1 MSFLS
6 QTLTKSNQINK
17 FLIPVSS
24 RTLSSFNKI
33 SLNKIQK
40 LKYSTM
46 SSKNVTIEATH
57 ADSETAKGTIEKLN
71 DDSKYLLPLYGRP
84 NIIFNHAEGC
94 YIYDTAERKYLDFA
108 SGIAVN
114 SLGHNN
120 PIIINAI
127 KEQATKIIHVS
138 NLYHNENPAKLAK
151 LIVESLEKKG
161 KFADGAKVFFG
172 NSGTEA
178 NEAAIKFAR
187 RYGKTISQN
196 KNVILS
202 FNHAFHGRS
211 LGALSATPNPK
222 YQDPFTPLLP
232 GFKYSPY
239 NDIEAAKKNIDEN
252 VCGVIVECVQGE
264 GGLTPANKEFIQYI
278 RKRCDEVNALLI
290 VDEIQTGVG
299 RTGKLYAHQYYDITP
314 DIFTLAKPLGGGIP
328 IGATILSEKVAKT
341 IKPGDH
347 GTTFGGNSL
356 ATHVGAAVFSTI
368 NKPEFLAEIREKG
381 DYLKKGLLEAT
392 KGSKI
397 VKEVRGLGL
406 MIGVAL
412 DEKVTPAAVADVCRQ
427 QGLLVITCGMN
438 TLRLLPPLI
447 ITKEDIDC
455 AVNIIGKSI
464 KYLEDKL

>member
-1 MSFLS
+1 MSFLT
-6 QTLTKSNQINK
+6 QTLTKSSQINK
-17 FLIPVSS
+17 YLIPTSS
-24 RTLSSFNKI
+24 RTISSLNKF
-33 SLNKIQK
+33 SLNKIQNLK
-40 LKYSTM
+40 LSTM
-46 SSKNVTIEATH
+46 SSKNVTINATH
-57 ADSETAKGTIEKLN
+57 ADNETAKGTIEKLN
-71 DDSKYLLPLYGRP
+71 DDAKYLLPLYGRP
-84 NIIFNHAEGC
+84 NVIFNHGEGV
-94 YIYDTAERKYLDFA
+94 YLYDTAERKYLDFA

-120 PIIINAI
+120 PIIVNAI
-127 KEQATKIIHVS
+127 KEQIPKIIHVS

-161 KFADGAKVFFG
+161 TFADGAKVFFG

-187 RYGKTISQN
+187 RYGKTISEN

-222 YQDPFTPLLP
+222 YQKPFSPLLP
-232 GFKYSPY
+232 GFEYSPY
-239 NDIEAAKKNIDEN
+239 NDIEAAKKNINEN
-252 VCGVIVECVQGE
+252 VCGVIVEVVQGE
-264 GGLTPANKEFIQYI
+264 GGLTPANKEFIQYL

-299 RTGKLYAHQYYDITP
+299 RTGKLFAHQYYDITP

-328 IGATILSEKVAKT
+328 IGATIMTEKVAKT

-356 ATHVGAAVFSTI
+356 ATHVGAAVFETI
-368 NKPEFLAEIREKG
+368 NKPQFLAEIREKG
-381 DYLKKGLLEAT
+381 EYLKKSLVEAT
-392 KGSKI
+392 KGSKL

-406 MIGVAL
+406 MIGVGL

-447 ITKEDIDC
+447 VTKEQIDV
-455 AVNIIGKSI
+455 AVGIIAKSI

>member
-6 QTLTKSNQINK
+6 KTLSKSNQISK
-17 FLIPVSS
+17 YLIPASS
-24 RTLSSFNKI
+24 KTISSLNKI
-33 SLNKIQK
+33 SLNQIQN
-40 LKYSTM
+40 LKYTTM

-57 ADSETAKGTIEKLN
+57 PDNETAKGTIEKIN
-71 DDSKYLLPLYGRP
+71 EDSKYLLPLYGRP
-84 NIIFNHAEGC
+84 NLIFNHGEGA

-120 PIIINAI
+120 PIIVNAI
-127 KEQATKIIHVS
+127 KEQIPKIIHVS

-151 LIVESLEKKG
+151 IIVESIEKKG

-196 KNVILS
+196 KNVIVS

-222 YQDPFTPLLP
+222 YQDPFAPLLP

-252 VCGVIVECVQGE
+252 VCGVIIEVVQGE
-264 GGLTPANKEFIQYI
+264 GGLTPAKKEFIQYL

-314 DIFTLAKPLGGGIP
+314 DMFTLAKPLGGGIP
-328 IGATILSEKVAKT
+328 IGATVLSEKVAKT

-356 ATHVGAAVFSTI
+356 ATHVGAVVMETI
-368 NKPEFLAEIREKG
+368 NKPEFLADVRAKG
-381 DYLKKGLLEAT
+381 DYLKKSLVEAT
-392 KGSKI
+392 KNSKI
-397 VKEVRGLGL
+397 VKEVRGLGM
-406 MIGVAL
+406 MIGIAL
-412 DEKVTPAAVADVCRQ
+412 DEKVTPAAAADICRQ

-447 ITKEDIDC
+447 VTKEEIDH
-455 AVNIIGKSI
+455 AVSIIAKSI

>member
-1 MSFLS
+1 
-6 QTLTKSNQINK
+6 T
-17 FLIPVSS
+17 
-24 RTLSSFNKI
+24 
-33 SLNKIQK
+33 
-40 LKYSTM
+40 
-46 SSKNVTIEATH
+46 
-57 ADSETAKGTIEKLN
+57 
-71 DDSKYLLPLYGRP
+71 
-84 NIIFNHAEGC
+84 
-94 YIYDTAERKYLDFA
+94 
-108 SGIAVN
+108 
-114 SLGHNN
+114 
-120 PIIINAI
+120 
-127 KEQATKIIHVS
+127 
-138 NLYHNENPAKLAK
+138 
-151 LIVESLEKKG
+151 
-161 KFADGAKVFFG
+161 
-172 NSGTEA
+172 
-178 NEAAIKFAR
+178 AIKFSR

-196 KNVILS
+196 KNIIVS

-232 GFKYSPY
+232 GFKHFPY

-252 VCGVIVECVQGE
+252 VCGVIVEVVQGE
-264 GGLTPANKEFIQYI
+264 GGLNPAKKEFIQYL

-290 VDEIQTGVG
+290 IDEIQTGVG

-356 ATHVGAAVFSTI
+356 ATHVGAVVFETI
-368 NKPEFLAEIREKG
+368 NKPQFLAEISDKG
-381 DYLKKGLLEAT
+381 DYLRKSLVEAT
-392 KGSKI
+392 KGSKL

-406 MIGVAL
+406 MVGVAL

-447 ITKEDIDC
+447 ITKDEIDH
-455 AVNIIGKSI
+455 AVSIISKSI

>member
-6 QTLTKSNQINK
+6 QTLSKTNQISK
-17 FLIPVSS
+17 YLIPVSS
-24 RTLSSFNKI
+24 RTLASFNKI
-33 SLNKIQK
+33 QS
-40 LKYSTM
+40 LKYTTM
-46 SSKNVTIEATH
+46 SSKNVTINATH
-57 ADSETAKGTIEKLN
+57 PDNETAKGTIEKIN
-71 DDSKYLLPLYGRP
+71 DDSQYLLPLYGRP
-84 NIIFNHAEGC
+84 NVIFNHGEGA
-94 YIYDTAERKYLDFA
+94 YVYDTAERKYLDFA
-108 SGIAVN
+108 AGIAVN
-114 SLGHNN
+114 TLGHNN

-127 KEQATKIIHVS
+127 KEQISKIIHVS

-187 RYGKTISQN
+187 RYGKTFSQD
-196 KNVILS
+196 KNVIIS

-222 YQDPFTPLLP
+222 YQDPFSPLLP

-252 VCGVIVECVQGE
+252 VCGVIIEVVQGE
-264 GGLTPANKEFIQYI
+264 GGLTPAKKEFIQYL

-290 VDEIQTGVG
+290 IDEIQTGVG
-299 RTGKLYAHQYYDITP
+299 RTGKLYAHQHFDITP

-356 ATHVGAAVFSTI
+356 ATHVGAAVFETI
-368 NKPEFLAEIREKG
+368 NKPQFLSEVTEKG
-381 DYLKKGLLEAT
+381 EYLKKSLKEAT

-406 MIGVAL
+406 MIGVGL
-412 DEKVTPAAVADVCRQ
+412 DEKITPAAVADVCRQ

-447 ITKEDIDC
+447 VTKDEIDRG
-455 AVNIIGKSI
+455 VSIISKSI

>member
-1 MSFLS
+1 MSLLS
-6 QTLTKSNQINK
+6 QSISKQSQISKYLVQTSSKSLLN
-17 FLIPVSS
+17 
-24 RTLSSFNKI
+24 RI
-33 SLNKIQK
+33 SLNNVQK
-40 LKYSTM
+40 LKYTTL

-57 ADSETAKGTIEKLN
+57 ADSETAKGTIEKIKN
-71 DDSKYLLPLYGRP
+71 DSQYLLPLYGRP
-84 NIIFNHAEGC
+84 NLIFNHGDGV
-94 YIYDTAERKYLDFA
+94 YLYDTAERKYLDFN

-114 SLGHNN
+114 TLGHNN
-120 PIIINAI
+120 PIIVNAI
-127 KEQATKIIHVS
+127 KEQAPKLIHVS

-151 LIVESLEKKG
+151 LLVESLEKKG
-161 KFADGAKVFFG
+161 KFANGAKVFFG

-178 NEAAIKFAR
+178 NEAAIKFSR
-187 RYGKTISQN
+187 RYGKTFSQN
-196 KNVILS
+196 KNVIVS

-232 GFKYSPY
+232 GFKYSPF

-252 VCGVIVECVQGE
+252 VCGVIIECVQGE
-264 GGLTPANKEFIQYI
+264 GGLNPVNKEFLQYL

-290 VDEIQTGVG
+290 IDEIQTGVG
-299 RTGKLYAHQYYDITP
+299 RTGKLYAHQYFDVTP

-328 IGATILSEKVAKT
+328 IGATILSDKVAKT

-356 ATHVGAAVFSTI
+356 ATHVGAEVIKTI
-368 NKPEFLAEIREKG
+368 NRPEFLAEVREKG
-381 DYLKKGLLEAT
+381 EYLKKSLREAT
-392 KGSKI
+392 KGSKL

-406 MIGVAL
+406 MIGIGL
-412 DEKVTPAAVADVCRQ
+412 DEKITPGAVADVCRQ

-447 ITKEDIDC
+447 ITKEELDRG
-455 AVNIIGKSI
+455 VKIISKSI

>member
-6 QTLTKSNQINK
+6 QTLSKSNQINK
-17 FLIPVSS
+17 YLIPATS
-24 RTLSSFNKI
+24 RTLSSINKI
-33 SLNKIQK
+33 SLNKIQN
-40 LKYSTM
+40 LKFSTM

-57 ADSETAKGTIEKLN
+57 QDSETAKGTIEKLN
-71 DDSKYLLPLYGRP
+71 DDAQYLLPLYGRP
-84 NIIFNHAEGC
+84 NVIFNRGEGV
-94 YIYDTAERKYLDFA
+94 YLYDTANRKYLDFA

-127 KEQATKIIHVS
+127 KEQAPKIIHVS

-151 LIVESLEKKG
+151 LLVESLEKKG
-161 KFADGAKVFFG
+161 KFANGAKVFFG

-196 KNVILS
+196 KNVIVS
-202 FNHAFHGRS
+202 FNHAFHGRT
-211 LGALSATPNPK
+211 LGALTATPNPK

-252 VCGVIVECVQGE
+252 VCGVIIECVQGE
-264 GGLTPANKEFIQYI
+264 GGLTPANKEFIQYL

-290 VDEIQTGVG
+290 IDEIQTGVG

-328 IGATILSEKVAKT
+328 IGACIMSDKIAKT

-356 ATHVGAAVFSTI
+356 ATHVGAAVIETI
-368 NKPEFLAEIREKG
+368 NKPDFLAEIREKG
-381 DYLKKGLLEAT
+381 DYLKKGLVEAT
-392 KGSKI
+392 KGSKL

-412 DEKVTPAAVADVCRQ
+412 NEKVTPAAVADVCRQ

-447 ITKEDIDC
+447 ITKEEIDR
-455 AVNIIGKSI
+455 AISIISKSI

>member
-6 QTLTKSNQINK
+6 QTLSKSSQINK
-17 FLIPVSS
+17 FLIPATS
-24 RTLSSFNKI
+24 RTLSSVNKI
-33 SLNKIQK
+33 SLNKIQN
-40 LKYSTM
+40 LKFSTM

-57 ADSETAKGTIEKLN
+57 QDSETAKGTIEKLN
-71 DDSKYLLPLYGRP
+71 DDAKYLLPLYGRP
-84 NIIFNHAEGC
+84 NVIFNRGEGV
-94 YIYDTAERKYLDFA
+94 YLYDTANRKYLDFA

-127 KEQATKIIHVS
+127 KEQAPKIIHVS

-151 LIVESLEKKG
+151 LLVESLEKKG

-187 RYGKTISQN
+187 RYGKTFSQN
-196 KNVILS
+196 KNVIVS
-202 FNHAFHGRS
+202 FNHAFHGRT
-211 LGALSATPNPK
+211 LGALTATPNPK

-252 VCGVIVECVQGE
+252 VCGVIVEVVQGE
-264 GGLTPANKEFIQYI
+264 GGLNPAKKEFIQYL
-278 RKRCDEVNALLI
+278 RKRCDEVNAVLI
-290 VDEIQTGVG
+290 IDEIQTGVG

-328 IGATILSEKVAKT
+328 IGATVMSEKIAKT

-356 ATHVGAAVFSTI
+356 ATHVGAAVVETI
-368 NKPEFLAEIREKG
+368 NKPEFLAEIRQKG
-381 DYLKKGLLEAT
+381 DYLKKSLIDVT
-392 KGSKI
+392 KGSKL

-447 ITKEDIDC
+447 VTKEEIDH
-455 AVNIIGKSI
+455 AVSIIGKSI

>member
-6 QTLTKSNQINK
+6 QTLSKSNQINK
-17 FLIPVSS
+17 YLIPATS
-24 RTLSSFNKI
+24 RTLSSINKI
-33 SLNKIQK
+33 SLNKIQN
-40 LKYSTM
+40 LKFSTM

-57 ADSETAKGTIEKLN
+57 QDSETAKGTIEKLN
-71 DDSKYLLPLYGRP
+71 DDAQYLLPLYGRP
-84 NIIFNHAEGC
+84 NVIFNRGEGV
-94 YIYDTAERKYLDFA
+94 YLYDTANRKYLDFA

-127 KEQATKIIHVS
+127 KEQAPKIIHVS

-151 LIVESLEKKG
+151 LLVESLEKKG
-161 KFADGAKVFFG
+161 KFANGAKVFFG

-196 KNVILS
+196 KNVIVS
-202 FNHAFHGRS
+202 FNHAFHGRT
-211 LGALSATPNPK
+211 LGALTATPNPK

-252 VCGVIVECVQGE
+252 VCGVIIECVQGE
-264 GGLTPANKEFIQYI
+264 GGLTPANKEFIQYL

-290 VDEIQTGVG
+290 IDEIQTGVG
-299 RTGKLYAHQYYDITP
+299 RTGRLFAHQHYDITP

-328 IGATILSEKVAKT
+328 IGATILTEKVAKT

-356 ATHVGAAVFSTI
+356 ATHVGAAVFETI
-368 NKPEFLAEIREKG
+368 SKPEFLAEVREKG
-381 DYLKKGLLEAT
+381 DYLKKSLVEAT

-397 VKEVRGLGL
+397 VKEVRGLGM

-447 ITKEDIDC
+447 ITKQEIDR
-455 AVNIIGKSI
+455 AVSIIGKSI